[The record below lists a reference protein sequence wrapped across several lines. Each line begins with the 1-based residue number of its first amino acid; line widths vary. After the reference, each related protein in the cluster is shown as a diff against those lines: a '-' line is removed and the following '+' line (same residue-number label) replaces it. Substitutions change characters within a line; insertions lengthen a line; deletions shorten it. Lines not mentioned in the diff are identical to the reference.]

1 MIAGFSMSYRC
12 DRNAHGSGILVYFRI
27 NITAKLSKLE
37 NLPSD
42 TEAIFTEMIIKSKK
56 MVALSYI

>member
-1 MIAGFSMSYRC
+1 MSYRC

-56 MVALSYI
+56 MVALLYI